1 MIPDAKLADLEAH
14 WVPKIL
20 PFITQLFKE
29 HPIPSHDHLHHLRT
43 WQHAKKLLQAVSTQ
57 YNIPQVLPEQLILAS
72 LFHDTGLSQTVEENH
87 GNKSAEI
94 CQHYFSKTPLP
105 KSHFHEVLEAIKHHD
120 DKEYKNKPQ
129 KPWHLY
135 TLLTTADDL
144 DAFGTLGVVRYI
156 EIYSMRGIKHP
167 ELSNKAFYN
176 LNQRF
181 RHFGS
186 QYKAFPHLYNY
197 YEHKANYGL
206 HLFKRI
212 TNTGDTEAQKLYNF
226 ILNEVLTDQQIII
239 PAPNNNHSQLIKE
252 FVKQLQIDASS
263 SRIK

>member
-1 MIPDAKLADLEAH
+1 MTPDLQLVNLEKR
-14 WVPKIL
+14 WLPKIL

-57 YNIPQVLPEQLILAS
+57 YNIPQLLPEQLILAS

-87 GNKSAEI
+87 GKKSAEI
-94 CQHYFSKTPLP
+94 CQQYFTEPPLLE
-105 KSHFHEVLEAIKHHD
+105 SEFHEVLEAIKHHD
-120 DKEYKNKPQ
+120 EKAYKNKTQ

-144 DAFGTLGVVRYI
+144 DAFGALGLVRYI
-156 EIYSMRGIKHP
+156 EIYTMRGINHP
-167 ELSNKAFYN
+167 ELSNKAFKN

-181 RHFGS
+181 IHFSS
-186 QYKAFPHLYNY
+186 QYRAFPHLYNY

-212 TNTGDTEAQKLYNF
+212 ANTNDTEAQRLYKF
-226 ILNEVLTDQQIII
+226 ILSEVLKDNQIII
-239 PAPNNNHSQLIKE
+239 PEPSKSHSPLIKE
-252 FVKQLQIDASS
+252 FLQQLQVDAGS
-263 SRIK
+263 SRAK